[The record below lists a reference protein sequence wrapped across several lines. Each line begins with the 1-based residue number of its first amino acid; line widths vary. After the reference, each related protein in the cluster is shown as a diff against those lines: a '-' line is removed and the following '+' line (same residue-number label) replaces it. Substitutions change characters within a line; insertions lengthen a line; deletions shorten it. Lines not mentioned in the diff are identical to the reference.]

1 MYVYTHPRR
10 KRRKENSGASAH
22 YYYDVKTF
30 APDCEL
36 KRAKNKTKKLQKRER
51 DFNIK

>member
-1 MYVYTHPRR
+1 MYIYTHPRR

-36 KRAKNKTKKLQKRER
+36 KRAKNKNEKIAKERER
-51 DFNIK
+51 F